1 MNTMV
6 ATKSSGG
13 KTGKSDK
20 EKKFKKGKKKTSLLA
35 INGEK
40 MREILLPSAFDHEF
54 RPDLIRLSVT
64 AIRANRR
71 QPYGPKKDAGMS
83 HAVSTWGKGRG
94 VARVQRLTQGSSAAE
109 SPPNVGGRRAH
120 PPRPEKIWHK
130 KMNCK
135 QRKKAKLAAL
145 AATANRDLVISR
157 GHKIDDEKNMAF
169 PIVLSNQF
177 EKIQKTRA
185 LVDVLKTIGVWPDV
199 SRAKKGTHIRAGRG
213 TMRDRKY
220 KKPRSIL
227 IVVGDDVPVAKAGKN
242 LPGVNVVPVSQLNT
256 ESLAPGGEPGRL
268 TIFSQNAIQHIGGW

>member
-1 MNTMV
+1 MV

-20 EKKFKKGKKKTSLLA
+20 ERKFKKGKKKTSLLA

>member
-1 MNTMV
+1 MV

-20 EKKFKKGKKKTSLLA
+20 ERKFKKGKKKTSLLA

-40 MREILLPSAFDHEF
+40 MRDIFLPSAFDHEF

-71 QPYGPKKDAGMS
+71 QAYGPKRDAGMS

-94 VARVQRLTQGSSAAE
+94 VARVQRLTQGRNAAE

-120 PPRPEKIWHK
+120 PPKPEKVWHK

-135 QRKKAKLAAL
+135 QRRKAKLAAL

-157 GHKIDDEKNMAF
+157 GHRIDDGKKVAF

-199 SRAKKGTHIRAGRG
+199 RRAKKGTHIRAGRG

-227 IVVGDDVPVAKAGKN
+227 IVVGDDVPVLKAGKN
-242 LPGVNVVPVSQLNT
+242 LPGVNVVPVRQLNT
-256 ESLAPGGEPGRL
+256 ESLAPGGDPGRL
-268 TIFSQNAIQHIGGW
+268 TVFSQNAIQHIGGW

>member
-20 EKKFKKGKKKTSLLA
+20 ERKFKKGKKKTSLLA

>member
-1 MNTMV
+1 MV